1 MKSFRQLVAI
11 VFLFAFFN
19 LILSQEAYAYL
30 DPGSGSYIIQMI
42 IGAFLTGLFIMKLL
56 WNKIKLFFNNLFS
69 KEKTRKK
76 DGE

>member
-1 MKSFRQLVAI
+1 MKHFKQLFLI
-11 VFLFAFFN
+11 IFLFS
-19 LILSQEAYAYL
+19 ILYLSFPQKVYAYL

-69 KEKTRKK
+69 KEKTPKK